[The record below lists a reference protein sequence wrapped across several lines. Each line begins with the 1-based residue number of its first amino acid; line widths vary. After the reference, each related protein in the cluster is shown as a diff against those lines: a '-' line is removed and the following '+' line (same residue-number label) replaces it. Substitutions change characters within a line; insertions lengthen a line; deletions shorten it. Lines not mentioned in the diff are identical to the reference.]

1 MFIIDFIVFLI
12 VLGIVVFVH
21 ELGHFVAA
29 KTSGVGVEEFGLGF
43 PPRIYKKKIG
53 ETQYFIGAI
62 PFGGM
67 TRIFGMDDN
76 DLEKDKDSKAYE
88 TKNAWKKLWICA
100 GGIIFNLI
108 FAAIVFYGL
117 VISSGFKSE
126 QALIFSG
133 YQFPFGT
140 QTNEI
145 MIGQIAANS
154 PAETAGLKTYDVVVA
169 VNGKATSSL
178 ENFQK
183 TILDNKGKEVDLKMK
198 DGRDVLVTP
207 RVEYAEKEG
216 SLGVGLR
223 EMAIINYSSIPEKI
237 FVGFLHAYNITHY
250 SVVAMYDLISYSIA
264 HNSASTLAYSMTGP
278 VGIFAITKVTIA
290 KGFYD
295 TINLIA
301 ILSIA
306 LGVSNLLPIPAMD
319 GAKLIYIGL
328 QSMSKKVF
336 SKELQMKIETFGAFF
351 LIALALFIV
360 FKDFIQFKD
369 IIFK

>member
-1 MFIIDFIVFLI
+1 MFLIDIIVFLF
-12 VLGIVVFVH
+12 VLGVVVFVH

-29 KTSGVGVEEFGLGF
+29 KTSGVKVEEFGIGF
-43 PPRIYKKKIG
+43 PPRIWKKTIG

-67 TRIFGMDDN
+67 TRIYGMDEIDE
-76 DLEKDKDSKAYE
+76 EKDKDSQAYE
-88 TKNAWKKLWICA
+88 SKSAWKKLWIC
-100 GGIIFNLI
+100 GGGVVFNLL
-108 FAAIVFYGL
+108 FAVLAFYAL
-117 VISSGFKSE
+117 VSFSGFKSE
-126 QALIFSG
+126 QSLLFSG
-133 YQFPFGT
+133 YHFPFGN

-145 MIGQIAANS
+145 MIGQVSASS
-154 PAETAGLKTYDVVVA
+154 PAEKAGLKTYDVVVA
-169 VNGKATSSL
+169 VNGKAPVSL
-178 ENFQK
+178 EDFQK

-207 RVEYAEKEG
+207 RVDYSKEEG

-223 EMAIINYSSIPEKI
+223 EVALLDYSSVPEKV
-237 FVGFLHAYNITHY
+237 FVGFLHTYNITHY
-250 SVVAMYDLISYSIA
+250 SITAMGQLIYYSVVHKSL
-264 HNSASTLAYSMTGP
+264 NTLAYSMTGP
-278 VGIFAITKVTIA
+278 VGIYAITKLTIA

-295 TINLIA
+295 TFNLIA

-319 GAKLIYIGL
+319 GAKLLYVAL
-328 QSMSKKVF
+328 QSFNKKIF

-351 LIALALFIV
+351 LIALALLIV